1 MNSYDATDEFRKF
14 LEGRTS
20 LESFRKADI
29 GIMYVEKG
37 SGSVLQLDF
46 KKGVCSSLDVGADF
60 TVISNPESIWKVRR
74 GQTMSKAAFGNVR
87 NTNAEKLVLEV
98 DLTTG
103 NAILRV
109 G

>member
-1 MNSYDATDEFRKF
+1 MSSYDATDEFRKY

-20 LESFRKADI
+20 LENFRKADI
-29 GIMYVEKG
+29 GIMHVEKG

-46 KKGVCSSLDVGADF
+46 KKAVCSSLDVGANF
-60 TVISNPESIWKVRR
+60 TVIANPEFAWKVRR
-74 GQTMSKAAFGNVR
+74 GQTMSKVAFGNVR

-103 NAILRV
+103 NAVIKV
-109 G
+109 E